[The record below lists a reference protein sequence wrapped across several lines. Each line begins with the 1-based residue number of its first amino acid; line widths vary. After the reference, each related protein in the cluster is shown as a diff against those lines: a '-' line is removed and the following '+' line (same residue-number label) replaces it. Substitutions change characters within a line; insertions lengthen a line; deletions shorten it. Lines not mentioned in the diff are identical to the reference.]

1 MSDSKVY
8 YPPEGLANESYMS
21 SMDTYHEWYKKS
33 INKPA
38 EFWTNISSQFHWET
52 KPKVENALS
61 YNFDLKKGHIFIRW
75 FADGKTNLCY
85 NCLDRHVKN
94 GLGSKIAFLWEGND
108 PNDRKSI
115 TYQELLTEVISF
127 GAALHRMGVGKG
139 DRVAIYMPMVIEQVV
154 AVLACARIGAIHTV
168 VFGGFSAE
176 SLSERLMA
184 AGCRVIVT
192 CDGAWRGTKLIDLM
206 KVANEA
212 MDICESKLQPI
223 QHCIVLRHL
232 TPPKNNATSNL
243 PVSGCPSSTTVG
255 VRPVPDFSVRMRA
268 GRDVWWDEFVPPTE
282 AECPVEWMDA
292 EDGLFILYTS
302 GSTGRPKGLLHTTGG
317 YMVYAATTAKYVF
330 DLHPDDIYWCT
341 ADIGWI
347 TGHTYF
353 VYGPLLNGVTS
364 VMFEG
369 LPSWPDFGR
378 YWSIVE
384 RYQVTKFYTA
394 PTVIRMLIGAGEQH
408 VKKYDRSSLK
418 ILGTVGEPINPSAWT
433 WYYEVVGDSRCAVV
447 DTYWQTETGGH
458 MITTLPGA
466 TPMKPGC
473 AGRPFFG
480 VDARIVNS
488 SPDCANDEAGAVW
501 MDDGRHL
508 KKGCLVFAAPWPGI
522 ARTVYGDHARFEDVY
537 FKRFPGFFMS
547 GDGAVVDED
556 GDIWITGRMDDML
569 NMSGHLLSTAEVESV
584 LVSHPLVSE
593 AAAVARHHKVKGE
606 CLHCFVTLNDGVA
619 QTITPELR
627 QELVNL
633 VRTKIAPFAAPDYIQ
648 AAPALPKTRS
658 GKIIRRILRKIANG
672 DREFGDI
679 STLADPSCLD
689 FLCAEVEKAR

>member
-1 MSDSKVY
+1 M
-8 YPPEGLANESYMS
+8 
-21 SMDTYHEWYKKS
+21 H
-33 INKPA
+33 
-38 EFWTNISSQFHWET
+38 
-52 KPKVENALS
+52 
-61 YNFDLKKGHIFIRW
+61 FILIC
-75 FADGKTNLCY
+75 KT
-85 NCLDRHVKN
+85 
-94 GLGSKIAFLWEGND
+94 AF
-108 PNDRKSI
+108 R
-115 TYQELLTEVISF
+115 
-127 GAALHRMGVGKG
+127 
-139 DRVAIYMPMVIEQVV
+139 
-154 AVLACARIGAIHTV
+154 
-168 VFGGFSAE
+168 
-176 SLSERLMA
+176 
-184 AGCRVIVT
+184 CRVIVT